1 MEWIGLNVICSLL
14 QTWFVTELLDI
25 KKNMSWFYRIVMVII
40 NVSIVTIY
48 GLTDISDIPL
58 VFILFILN
66 FILAYIFT
74 YNKVS
79 EILFVVML
87 ENMYSLTMNIIL
99 LFINE
104 LCLLELDVYYTKI
117 LYFVLGFFF
126 LKKLKVMRVTLHQT
140 NDYILIVILFGLYCV
155 SSFFTQEYLVL
166 KSNTPE
172 LIKIFGILLLCL
184 LSVFIL
190 LLYLFDLNNK
200 KEKYE
205 KLKQEFKNEQ
215 TLLHIYDQLKMTKHD
230 LKHDYQLID
239 HYLNQKAYVKIK
251 ELINNRKHIITSI
264 PVFVKTKNE
273 LINAI
278 INNKMM
284 NADVKGIKVECLI
297 NVPQS
302 LPIQDYVLNDLLSNV
317 LDNAIENCPKNGL
330 IRINILFGQPILHIQ
345 VINDIDFSFDQT
357 LKTKKDKQNHGYGL
371 KSIRRIVHQ
380 YHGEMNIQYDDKSF
394 IIQLSLLLQ

>member
-1 MEWIGLNVICSLL
+1 MEWIGLNVIGSLL

-40 NVSIVTIY
+40 NVSIVTVY

-58 VFILFILN
+58 VYMLFVLN

-215 TLLHIYDQLKMTKHD
+215 ALLHIYDQLKMTKHD

-239 HYLNQKAYVKIK
+239 HYLNQKAYAKIK
-251 ELINNRKHIITSI
+251 ELINNRKYIITSI
-264 PVFVKTKNE
+264 PIFVKTKNE

-278 INNKMM
+278 INNKIM
-284 NADVKGIKVECLI
+284 NADMKDIKVECLI